1 MDISNPKIFPG
12 TFSILG
18 ISPDSKLMDIA
29 VASGSACVGDRV
41 PHAKLGIGAVAS
53 GGDLALRLAKAL
65 RAESQNGGDKRR
77 ERSAALIVI
86 SSERIEVEMKIGA
99 STSSVEE
106 LLNKLKTVIRA
117 T

>member
-1 MDISNPKIFPG
+1 MDISNPKEFPE
-12 TFSILG
+12 TFSIIG

-41 PHAKLGIGAVAS
+41 HAKLGIGVVAS
-53 GGDLALRLAKAL
+53 SGDLALRLAKAL
-65 RAESQNGGDKRR
+65 RAESQSGGDKRR
-77 ERSAALIVI
+77 ERSPALIVI